1 MTKPYAEQTR
11 EERVA
16 ALDRIQNVLIHA
28 DYRELYLRWSE
39 DAADL
44 QRQMDNA
51 PNWDTFVAAR
61 AAKLY
66 VSERLLKLRDNVVAE
81 KADLEEVA
89 AVEAPLPPTDYEI
102 E

>member
-1 MTKPYAEQTR
+1 MTKLYAEQTR

-66 VSERLLKLRDNVVAE
+66 VSERLLKLRDNVAAE

-89 AVEAPLPPTDYEI
+89 AVEASLPPTDYEL